1 MFIDEF
7 RNPSRNYSLKEPVTP
22 QILLVD
28 DHPSVRSGIKRAIEG
43 AGMSCCGEAAT
54 RSEAFA
60 QIAHKSPDGVI
71 LDLNLP
77 DGSGLDIVQ
86 WIRKHSKE
94 MAIVILTMSDEESH
108 LIAAMRA
115 GASAFVKKSAPLED
129 VVASL
134 RSALSQPEN
143 FSASGLVNLLKKP
156 EAADV
161 LTPREL
167 TVLHALSLPGT
178 NSQLAKTLYISEAT
192 LKTHLAAIY
201 RKLKVSNRFSAVTKG
216 KSLNLF

>member
-1 MFIDEF
+1 
-7 RNPSRNYSLKEPVTP
+7 LKDFETP

-28 DHPSVRSGIKRAIEG
+28 DHPSVRSGIKRAIES
-43 AGMSCCGEAAT
+43 AGMSCCGEAASRT
-54 RSEAFA
+54 EAFA

-86 WIRKHSKE
+86 WIRKHSQE

-129 VVASL
+129 VISSL
-134 RSALSQPEN
+134 RSALRQPKN
-143 FSASGLVNLLKKP
+143 FTAADLTNALKKI
-156 EAADV
+156 EATDL

-167 TVLHALSLPGT
+167 MVLHALSLPGT
-178 NSQLAKTLYISEAT
+178 NSQLAKSLFISEAT
-192 LKTHLAAIY
+192 FKTHLTAIY
-201 RKLKVSNRFSAVTKG
+201 RKFGVSNRFGAVTKG
-216 KSLNLF
+216 RSINLF

>member
-1 MFIDEF
+1 LI
-7 RNPSRNYSLKEPVTP
+7 
-22 QILLVD
+22 D
-28 DHPSVRSGIKRAIEG
+28 DHPSVRSGIKRAIESV
-43 AGMSCCGEAAT
+43 GMSCCGEAAS

-60 QIAHKSPDGVI
+60 QIAHKTPDGVI

-115 GASAFVKKSAPLED
+115 GASAFVKKSAPIED

-134 RSALSQPEN
+134 RGALRQPEN
-143 FSASGLVNLLKKP
+143 FSAAGLTSVLKKV
-156 EAADV
+156 EATDV

-178 NSQLAKTLYISEAT
+178 NSQLAKSLFISEAT
-192 LKTHLAAIY
+192 FKTHLAAIY
-201 RKLKVSNRFSAVTKG
+201 RKLGVGNRFSAVSRG
-216 KSLNLF
+216 LSLNLF

>member
-1 MFIDEF
+1 MKDFE
-7 RNPSRNYSLKEPVTP
+7 TP

-28 DHPSVRSGIKRAIEG
+28 DHPSVRSGIKRAIES
-43 AGMSCCGEAAT
+43 AGMSCCGEAASRT
-54 RSEAFA
+54 EAFA

-129 VVASL
+129 VVSSL
-134 RSALSQPEN
+134 RSALRQPKN
-143 FSASGLVNLLKKP
+143 FTAADLTNALKKSK
-156 EAADV
+156 AADV

-167 TVLHALSLPGT
+167 MVLHALSLPGT
-178 NSQLAKTLYISEAT
+178 NSQLAKSLFISEAT
-192 LKTHLAAIY
+192 FKTHLTAIY
-201 RKLKVSNRFSAVTKG
+201 RKFGVSNRFGAVTKG
-216 KSLNLF
+216 RSINLF

>member
-1 MFIDEF
+1 M
-7 RNPSRNYSLKEPVTP
+7 KEPVTP

-28 DHPSVRSGIKRAIEG
+28 DHPSVRSGIKRAIES
-43 AGMSCCGEAAT
+43 AGMYCCGEAAT

-108 LIAAMRA
+108 IIAAMRA

-156 EAADV
+156 DAADV

>member
-1 MFIDEF
+1 
-7 RNPSRNYSLKEPVTP
+7 LKDFETP
-22 QILLVD
+22 QILLID
-28 DHPSVRSGIKRAIEG
+28 DHPSVRSGIKRAIESV
-43 AGMSCCGEAAT
+43 GMSCCGEAAS

-60 QIAHKSPDGVI
+60 QIAHKTPDGVI
-71 LDLNLP
+71 LD
-77 DGSGLDIVQ
+77 LDIVQ

-115 GASAFVKKSAPLED
+115 GASAFVKKSAPIED

-134 RSALSQPEN
+134 RGALRQPEN
-143 FSASGLVNLLKKP
+143 FSAAGLTSVLKKV
-156 EAADV
+156 EATDV

-178 NSQLAKTLYISEAT
+178 NSQLAKSLFISEAT
-192 LKTHLAAIY
+192 FKTHLAAIY
-201 RKLKVSNRFSAVTKG
+201 RKLGVGNRFSAVSRG
-216 KSLNLF
+216 LSLNLF

>member
-1 MFIDEF
+1 MTVSE
-7 RNPSRNYSLKEPVTP
+7 TP

-28 DHPSVRSGIKRAIEG
+28 DHPSVRSGIKRAIEN
-43 AGMSCCGEAAT
+43 AGMNCCGEAAS

-60 QIAHKSPDGVI
+60 QIAHKAPDGVI

-86 WIRKHSKE
+86 WIRKHSKD

-134 RSALSQPEN
+134 KSALRQPKN
-143 FSASGLVNLLKKP
+143 FSAAGINSALRKI
-156 EAADV
+156 ESADI

-167 TVLHALSLPGT
+167 TVLYALSLPGT
-178 NSQLAKTLYISEAT
+178 NSQMAKLLNISEAT
-192 LKTHLAAIY
+192 FKTHLAAIY
-201 RKLKVSNRFSAVTKG
+201 RKFGVGNRFAAVVKG
-216 KSLNLF
+216 RNLNLF

>member
-1 MFIDEF
+1 M
-7 RNPSRNYSLKEPVTP
+7 
-22 QILLVD
+22 
-28 DHPSVRSGIKRAIEG
+28 KRAIEN

-60 QIAHKSPDGVI
+60 QIAHKSPDAVV

-86 WIRKHSKE
+86 WIRKHSQE

-108 LIAAMRA
+108 LIAALRA
-115 GASAFVKKSAPLED
+115 GASAFVKKSAPLND
-129 VVASL
+129 VISAL
-134 RSALSQPEN
+134 KSALSQPKN
-143 FSASGLVNLLKKP
+143 FSAPGIVSALKNS
-156 EAADV
+156 EAASA

-178 NSQLAKTLYISEAT
+178 NSDLAKSLDISEAT

-201 RKLKVSNRFSAVTKG
+201 RKFGVVNRLGAVNKARN
-216 KSLNLF
+216 LNLF

>member
-1 MFIDEF
+1 MKDFQ
-7 RNPSRNYSLKEPVTP
+7 TP
-22 QILLVD
+22 QILLID
-28 DHPSVRSGIKRAIEG
+28 DHPSVRSGIKRAIESV
-43 AGMSCCGEAAT
+43 GMSCCGEAAS

-60 QIAHKSPDGVI
+60 QIAHKTPDGVI

-115 GASAFVKKSAPLED
+115 GASAFVKKSAPIED

-134 RSALSQPEN
+134 RGALRQPEN
-143 FSASGLVNLLKKP
+143 FSAAGLTSVLKKV
-156 EAADV
+156 EATDV

-178 NSQLAKTLYISEAT
+178 NSQLAKSLFISEAT
-192 LKTHLAAIY
+192 FKTHLAAIY
-201 RKLKVSNRFSAVTKG
+201 RKLGVGNRFSAVSRG
-216 KSLNLF
+216 LSLNLF

>member
-1 MFIDEF
+1 MKDFE
-7 RNPSRNYSLKEPVTP
+7 TP

-28 DHPSVRSGIKRAIEG
+28 DHPSVRSGIKRAIES
-43 AGMSCCGEAAT
+43 AGMSCCGEAAS
-54 RSEAFA
+54 RIEAFA
-60 QIAHKSPDGVI
+60 QIAHKTPDGVI

-115 GASAFVKKSAPLED
+115 GASAFVKKSAPIED

-134 RSALSQPEN
+134 RSALRQPRN
-143 FSASGLVNLLKKP
+143 FSAAGLTSALKKS
-156 EAADV
+156 EAVDA

-167 TVLHALSLPGT
+167 TVLQALSLPGT
-178 NSQLAKTLYISEAT
+178 NSQLAMSLFISEAT
-192 LKTHLAAIY
+192 FKTHLAAIY
-201 RKLKVSNRFSAVTKG
+201 RKFGVSNRFGAVTKG
-216 KSLNLF
+216 RSLNLF

>member
-1 MFIDEF
+1 
-7 RNPSRNYSLKEPVTP
+7 LKDFETP

-28 DHPSVRSGIKRAIEG
+28 DHPSVRSGIKRAIES
-43 AGMSCCGEAAT
+43 AGMSCCGEAASRT
-54 RSEAFA
+54 EAFA

-86 WIRKHSKE
+86 WIRKHSQG

-129 VVASL
+129 VISSL
-134 RSALSQPEN
+134 RSALRQPKN
-143 FSASGLVNLLKKP
+143 FTAADLTNALKKI
-156 EAADV
+156 EATDL

-167 TVLHALSLPGT
+167 MVLHALSLPGT
-178 NSQLAKTLYISEAT
+178 NSQLAKSLFISEAT
-192 LKTHLAAIY
+192 FKTHLTAIY
-201 RKLKVSNRFSAVTKG
+201 RKFGVSNRFGAVTKG
-216 KSLNLF
+216 RSINLF

>member
-1 MFIDEF
+1 M
-7 RNPSRNYSLKEPVTP
+7 Y
-22 QILLVD
+22 
-28 DHPSVRSGIKRAIEG
+28 
-43 AGMSCCGEAAT
+43 CCGEAAT

-108 LIAAMRA
+108 IIAAMRA

-143 FSASGLVNLLKKP
+143 FSASGLANLLKKP
-156 EAADV
+156 DAADV

>member
-1 MFIDEF
+1 MKDFE
-7 RNPSRNYSLKEPVTP
+7 TP

-28 DHPSVRSGIKRAIEG
+28 DHPSVRSGIKRAIES
-43 AGMSCCGEAAT
+43 AGMSCCGEAASRT
-54 RSEAFA
+54 EAFA

-129 VVASL
+129 VVSSL
-134 RSALSQPEN
+134 RSALRQPKN
-143 FSASGLVNLLKKP
+143 FTAADLTNALKKS
-156 EAADV
+156 EAADL

-167 TVLHALSLPGT
+167 MVLHALSLPGT
-178 NSQLAKTLYISEAT
+178 NSQLAKSLFISEAT
-192 LKTHLAAIY
+192 FKTHLTAIY
-201 RKLKVSNRFSAVTKG
+201 RKFGVSNRFGAVTKG
-216 KSLNLF
+216 RSLSLF

>member
-1 MFIDEF
+1 
-7 RNPSRNYSLKEPVTP
+7 LKEPVTS

-28 DHPSVRSGIKRAIEG
+28 DHPSVRSGIKRAIES

-156 EAADV
+156 DAADV

>member
-1 MFIDEF
+1 
-7 RNPSRNYSLKEPVTP
+7 LKDFETP

-28 DHPSVRSGIKRAIEG
+28 DHPSVRTGIKRAIES
-43 AGMSCCGEAAT
+43 AGMSCCGEAASRT
-54 RSEAFA
+54 EAFA

-86 WIRKHSKE
+86 WIRKHSQE

-108 LIAAMRA
+108 LLAAMRA

-129 VVASL
+129 VVSSL
-134 RSALSQPEN
+134 RSALRQPKN
-143 FSASGLVNLLKKP
+143 FTAADLTNALKKI
-156 EAADV
+156 EATDL

-167 TVLHALSLPGT
+167 MVLHALSLPGT
-178 NSQLAKTLYISEAT
+178 NSQLAKSLFISEAT
-192 LKTHLAAIY
+192 FKTHLTAIY
-201 RKLKVSNRFSAVTKG
+201 RKFGVSNRFGAVTKG
-216 KSLNLF
+216 RSINLF

>member
-28 DHPSVRSGIKRAIEG
+28 DHPSVRSGIKRAIES

-143 FSASGLVNLLKKP
+143 FSASGLVNLLKKSD
-156 EAADV
+156 AADV

>member
-28 DHPSVRSGIKRAIEG
+28 DHPSVRSGIKRAIES

-108 LIAAMRA
+108 IIAAMRA

-156 EAADV
+156 DAADV

>member
-28 DHPSVRSGIKRAIEG
+28 DHPSVRSGIKRAIES
-43 AGMSCCGEAAT
+43 AGMYCCGEAAT

-108 LIAAMRA
+108 IIAAMRA

-143 FSASGLVNLLKKP
+143 FSASGLVNLLKKSD
-156 EAADV
+156 AADV

>member
-1 MFIDEF
+1 MKDFE
-7 RNPSRNYSLKEPVTP
+7 TP

-28 DHPSVRSGIKRAIEG
+28 DHPSVRSGIKRAIES
-43 AGMSCCGEAAT
+43 AGMSCCGEAASRT
-54 RSEAFA
+54 EAFA

-129 VVASL
+129 VISSL
-134 RSALSQPEN
+134 RSALRQPKN
-143 FSASGLVNLLKKP
+143 FTAADLTNALKKI
-156 EAADV
+156 EATDL

-167 TVLHALSLPGT
+167 MVLHALSLPGT
-178 NSQLAKTLYISEAT
+178 NSQLAKSLFISEAT
-192 LKTHLAAIY
+192 FKTHLTAIY
-201 RKLKVSNRFSAVTKG
+201 RKFGVSNRFGAVTKG
-216 KSLNLF
+216 RSINLF

>member
-1 MFIDEF
+1 MKDFE
-7 RNPSRNYSLKEPVTP
+7 TP

-28 DHPSVRSGIKRAIEG
+28 DHPSVRSGIKRAIESS
-43 AGMSCCGEAAT
+43 GMSCCGEAASRT
-54 RSEAFA
+54 EAFA

-86 WIRKHSKE
+86 WIRKHSQE

-129 VVASL
+129 VVSSL
-134 RSALSQPEN
+134 RSALRQPKN
-143 FSASGLVNLLKKP
+143 FTAADLTNALKKI
-156 EAADV
+156 EAAYL

-167 TVLHALSLPGT
+167 MVLHALSLPGT
-178 NSQLAKTLYISEAT
+178 NSQLAKSLFISEAT
-192 LKTHLAAIY
+192 FKTHLTAIY
-201 RKLKVSNRFSAVTKG
+201 RKFGVSNRFGAVTKG
-216 KSLNLF
+216 RSLSLF

>member
-1 MFIDEF
+1 MKDFE
-7 RNPSRNYSLKEPVTP
+7 TP

-28 DHPSVRSGIKRAIEG
+28 DHPSVRSGIKRAIESS
-43 AGMSCCGEAAT
+43 GMSCCGEAASRT
-54 RSEAFA
+54 EAFA

-129 VVASL
+129 VVSSL
-134 RSALSQPEN
+134 RSALRQPKN
-143 FSASGLVNLLKKP
+143 FTAADLTNALKKS
-156 EAADV
+156 EAADL

-167 TVLHALSLPGT
+167 MVLHALSLPGT
-178 NSQLAKTLYISEAT
+178 NSQLAKSLFISEAT
-192 LKTHLAAIY
+192 FKTHLTAIY
-201 RKLKVSNRFSAVTKG
+201 RKFGVSNRFGAVTKG
-216 KSLNLF
+216 RSINLF

>member
-1 MFIDEF
+1 MKDFE
-7 RNPSRNYSLKEPVTP
+7 TP

-28 DHPSVRSGIKRAIEG
+28 DHPSVRSGIKRAIESS
-43 AGMSCCGEAAT
+43 GMSCCGEAASRT
-54 RSEAFA
+54 EAFA

-129 VVASL
+129 VVSSL
-134 RSALSQPEN
+134 RSALRQPKN
-143 FSASGLVNLLKKP
+143 FTAADLTNALKKS

-167 TVLHALSLPGT
+167 MVLHALSLPGT
-178 NSQLAKTLYISEAT
+178 NSQLAKSLFISEAT
-192 LKTHLAAIY
+192 FKTHLTAIY
-201 RKLKVSNRFSAVTKG
+201 RKFGVSNRFGAVTKG
-216 KSLNLF
+216 RSINLF